1 MLTRGKKPQPHQ
13 RQVRCVSI
21 PKSKGEH
28 LKRRLDTLG
37 MRDLSLKIRLSGK
50 NLLIPLKPE
59 ADLRIIRDQLKIPQL
74 TIIERKFNVYSSKP
88 QKNLTALLADLS
100 SSKIKQ
106 VPRAYDIVGD
116 VAIIELSPELEED
129 SHQIG
134 AAILALHK
142 RLKSVYTKTG
152 PVTGEYRLRE
162 LKLIAGEAKAET
174 IHRENGCLFKVNIA
188 GTFFNP
194 RLGGER
200 GRIAKQVSRKE
211 RVLDMFAGV
220 GPFSILIAK
229 LAQAR
234 VYAVDLNPE
243 AVKCLRENVQLNHVE
258 DKVEIFEGDAARL
271 PSKLNGKIDR
281 VIMNLPEKS
290 WDFLDVACRV
300 LRPQGGV
307 IHFYSF
313 QHEPEVVVKAEKL
326 LCLNVERYGRTV
338 VKIQLARSLREIAPR
353 TYQVVIDARIGRLR
367 H

>member
-1 MLTRGKKPQPHQ
+1 M
-13 RQVRCVSI
+13 
-21 PKSKGEH
+21 
-28 LKRRLDTLG
+28 
-37 MRDLSLKIRLSGK
+37 KIRLSDK

-59 ADLRIIRDQLKIPQL
+59 ADLRIIRDQLKIPKS
-74 TIIERKFNVYSSKP
+74 TITESTFNVYSSRDPKS
-88 QKNLTALLADLS
+88 LTALLADLG

-116 VAIIELSPELEED
+116 IAIIELPPELEED

-134 AAILALHK
+134 AALLTLHN

-152 PVTGEYRLRE
+152 PVSGEYRLRR
-162 LKLIAGEAKAET
+162 LRLIAGEEKSET
-174 IHRENGCLFKVNIA
+174 IHRENGCLLKVNIA

-200 GRIAKQVSRKE
+200 RRVAKQVSQKE

-229 LAQAR
+229 LAQAK

-243 AVKCLRENVQLNHVE
+243 AVKCLQENVQLNNVE
-258 DKVEIFEGDAARL
+258 DRVKIFESDAARL

-290 WDFLDVACRV
+290 SDFLDAACRV
-300 LRPQGGV
+300 LKPQGGV

-326 LCLNVERYGRTV
+326 LCSSVERYGRAV

-367 H
+367 P